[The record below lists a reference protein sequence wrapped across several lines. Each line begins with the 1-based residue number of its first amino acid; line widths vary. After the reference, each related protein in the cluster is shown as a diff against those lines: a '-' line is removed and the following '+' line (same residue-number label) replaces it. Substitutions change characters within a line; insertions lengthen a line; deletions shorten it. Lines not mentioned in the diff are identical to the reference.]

1 MHAPVSYIAT
11 LLKHGDAIGLVCKSL
26 YCWVI
31 KPWTEDKRLWEDKCL
46 KKCIDALELIV
57 GQRDKSHEWNC
68 RIHRKVSTKKTSEK
82 SEEMCSVLFSHSF
95 LLFHSL
101 SFAYYLY
108 LSNPVALFFI
118 QGMLGV
124 IHHWQTL
131 CHVNPHLPKG
141 RDIVA
146 FPLEHIATVE
156 TQTQYK

>member
-31 KPWTEDKRLWEDKCL
+31 KPWTEDKHLWEDKCL

-57 GQRDKSHEWNC
+57 GQRDNHMNETVVYIAKYWQ
-68 RIHRKVSTKKTSEK
+68 RKHLKRAKKCALCCSFIPSFIST
-82 SEEMCSVLFSHSF
+82 LN
-95 LLFHSL
+95 L
-101 SFAYYLY
+101 SAYYLY

-124 IHHWQTL
+124 IHHWQNAVP
-131 CHVNPHLPKG
+131 C
-141 RDIVA
+141 
-146 FPLEHIATVE
+146 
-156 TQTQYK
+156 